1 MEGQRKSSQARIDA
15 NNRYDKK
22 AYDRALFRIRRD
34 GKINLDPIRTHAE
47 TMGESLNGFLMRAV
61 EEAIERDKQRLTE

>member
-1 MEGQRKSSQARIDA
+1 MEGQRKSSQARIDV

-34 GKINLDPIRTHAE
+34 GKINLDTIRTHAE